1 MRNWAR
7 LKFRRDSS
15 GDNDFWSLA
24 VLIISTW
31 FWLPM
36 TSNRSIELPSVTT
49 LCQNRYR
56 SKNNCIPRAR
66 IIWRK
71 RIKEKSNRNN
81 TIQQIRQTKPNK
93 VKVFCIK
100 QPRLNV
106 LAILS
111 ASSRYSCK
119 QQFFR
124 MMRRTSWL
132 SLPPRIPVLLR
143 SKEINQTKT
152 RAIKVMDKNS
162 ILASVE
168 TKLIASRMATQA
180 STLQNLQTHLHQ
192 LRLQSL
198 LKMLKVIRTK

>member
-1 MRNWAR
+1 
-7 LKFRRDSS
+7 
-15 GDNDFWSLA
+15 
-24 VLIISTW
+24 
-31 FWLPM
+31 M
-36 TSNRSIELPSVTT
+36 TLNRSIELPSVTT

-66 IIWRK
+66 IILRK

-81 TIQQIRQTKPNK
+81 NKIQQIRQIKLHK

-106 LAILS
+106 WVILS

-143 SKEINQTKT
+143 SKEINQIKTK
-152 RAIKVMDKNS
+152 AIKVMDKNS

-168 TKLIASRMATQA
+168 TKLIAQRMATQA
-180 STLQNLQTHLHQ
+180 STLQNLQIHLHQ
-192 LRLQSL
+192 PRLQSL
-198 LKMLKVIRTK
+198 LKMLRVIKTK